1 MLLQA
6 TSTQMYNKN
15 HNYLTFNYVF
25 FFFADTAL
33 VIFNVLKPQIIWL
46 KAKAVSFIPLI
57 SVV

>member
-33 VIFNVLKPQIIWL
+33 VIFNVLKPQII
-46 KAKAVSFIPLI
+46 
-57 SVV
+57 